1 MSVFRINKN
10 NNFTVM
16 SNYHFKERSMS
27 LKAKGLL
34 SLMLSLPDD
43 WNYNLAGLVR
53 LSKDGKDGVMS
64 ALGELE
70 KFGYLKRIRTQDT
83 KGRFTG
89 IEYHIFEEPQ
99 QDNPVA
105 ANTKEDMP
113 KSAKGNSENQKL
125 LNTNNKLNTNDYKD
139 TKELSTKSIA
149 LEDAIEVLESIKD
162 NELKN
167 LYIDYIEARRMMK
180 APLTPRGLEML
191 MTRCERL
198 SNFDVNVQKALLE
211 TAIINNWR
219 NVYAPKEEELR
230 GRNSK
235 LDELR
240 KFYIDD

>member
-1 MSVFRINKN
+1 
-10 NNFTVM
+10 M
-16 SNYHFKERSMS
+16 SNYHFKERDMS

-43 WNYNLAGLVR
+43 WNYNLAGLVK

-70 KFGYLKRIRTQDT
+70 KFGYLKRVRTQDT

-89 IEYHIFEEPQ
+89 IEYHIFEQPQ
-99 QDNPVA
+99 PDLPVA
-105 ANTKEDMP
+105 DNTKAGNPNSD
-113 KSAKGNSENQKL
+113 KGNSANQNL
-125 LNTNNKLNTNDYKD
+125 LNTNIKLNTNNNKN

-149 LEDAIEVLESIKD
+149 LEDAIEVLEVIKD

-167 LYIDYIEARRMMK
+167 LYIDYIEARRIMK

-198 SNFDVNVQKALLE
+198 ANFDINVQKALLE

-219 NVYAPKEEELR
+219 NVYAPKEEEMR
-230 GRNSK
+230 GRNGK

-240 KFYIDD
+240 KFYSEDE

>member
-16 SNYHFKERSMS
+16 SNYHFKERDMS

-70 KFGYLKRIRTQDT
+70 KFGYLKRVRTQDT

-89 IEYHIFEEPQ
+89 IEYHIFEQPQ

-105 ANTKEDMP
+105 DNTKADSP
-113 KSAKGNSENQKL
+113 KSVKGNSANQQQS
-125 LNTNNKLNTNDYKD
+125 NTNVNQSTNDYKD
-139 TKELSTKSIA
+139 TKESSTNSIA
-149 LEDAIEVLESIKD
+149 LEDAMEVLEVIKD
-162 NELKN
+162 NELRN
-167 LYIDYIEARRMMK
+167 LYIDYIEARRIMK

-198 SNFDVNVQKALLE
+198 SNFDVSVQKALLE

-230 GRNSK
+230 GRNGR

-240 KFYIDD
+240 KFYNND

>member
-16 SNYHFKERSMS
+16 SNYHFKEKDMS

-70 KFGYLKRIRTQDT
+70 KFGYLKRLRTQDT

-89 IEYHIFEEPQ
+89 IEYHIYEQPQ

-105 ANTKEDMP
+105 DNTKADSP
-113 KSAKGNSENQKL
+113 NSVKGNSENQAL
-125 LNTNNKLNTNDYKD
+125 LNTKLNKYTNDNKN
-139 TKELSTKSIA
+139 TKELSTNSIA
-149 LEDAIEVLESIKD
+149 LEDAIEVLEVIKD
-162 NELKN
+162 NELRN
-167 LYIDYIEARRMMK
+167 LYIDYIEARRIMN

-219 NVYAPKEEELR
+219 NVYAPKEEEMR
-230 GRNSK
+230 GRNK
-235 LDELR
+235 TLDELR